1 MTSVTRSGRRTFAPI
16 ALLCLSAACTERDA
30 VQNSASAPSVAE
42 NAVAENE
49 AAAEP
54 SQGCAEV
61 VRAEI
66 DAGSFAA
73 ALGDGAPSAAQ
84 LETLRGQAERL
95 FRMVAGEMCASGE
108 IDAAAVAP
116 IRRLLVQ
123 YGGGADNTAI
133 YTDPEVHEAD
143 VLVFQYVFAGDEAG
157 TLSVPEA
164 ADLKEGLLC
173 HFRPQANQ
181 AMCAGRTP

>member
-1 MTSVTRSGRRTFAPI
+1 MTSVMKSGRRTFAPI
-16 ALLCLSAACTERDA
+16 AILCLLTACTEQDA
-30 VQNSASAPSVAE
+30 GQNMAVAPSVAG
-42 NAVAENE
+42 NR

-54 SQGCAEV
+54 QAQGCAQL

-73 ALGDGAPSAAQ
+73 ALGDLAPSAAQ

-108 IDAAAVAP
+108 IDAAAMAP

-164 ADLKEGLLC
+164 ADLREGLLC
-173 HFRPQANQ
+173 HFRPQANE
-181 AMCAGRTP
+181 AMCAERTP